1 MNIVQTGGLGNTGTH
16 YWDGYQWI
24 PNSQQ
29 IVSNDGRFVW
39 DGTQWIP
46 TQSQQISQ
54 DGMWVWNGVQWIPN
68 QNVQTYQQPQQFS
81 QPQQYFQ
88 PQTTFIHQPIKRG
101 GSSTGLVLGIIAA
114 VLIVGILIIAGISFA
129 VINAFGFSNDNTP
142 EFGFRHDV
150 DYRLYEDLGSNDG
163 IYSAGINYPDF
174 SSTVAIIGEDGKGD
188 ASYGSG
194 VVISEYWVLTA
205 AHVIDESLTSRTY
218 VFDGNDY
225 EDSSANRYSVS
236 KIFIHPGWEVDSD
249 LMEEGM
255 DIALLR
261 LEDPIDQSAVE
272 ISPWH
277 DGDSKELDIGSLV
290 FTAGFGAYDRQYSE
304 CTDFC
309 LTDGSGDYSQRRAW
323 ANTLDREVVGI
334 RSSDSFQNDNI
345 WLGGFISYDF
355 DSPDGKDNTLASGN
369 TSTFAQGDY
378 SYVGSGDSSPN
389 PLDLE
394 GTSVSGDSGGPT
406 YAYLDGEW
414 KVIGLT
420 SHGSLA
426 ANYGDVAVNTH
437 VGVHTSWICSKSN
450 NMQPII
456 GC

>member
-1 MNIVQTGGLGNTGTH
+1 MQPGGLGNTGTH
-16 YWDGYQWI
+16 YWDGYQWV
-24 PNSQQ
+24 PNNQQ

-39 DGTQWIP
+39 NGSQWIP
-46 TQSQQISQ
+46 IQNQQISQ
-54 DGMWVWNGVQWIPN
+54 DGMWVWNGMQWIPN
-68 QNVQTYQQPQQFS
+68 QNVQMYQQPQQ
-81 QPQQYFQ
+81 QYFQ
-88 PQTTFIHQPIKRG
+88 AQTTFIHQPVKNSG
-101 GSSTGLVLGIIAA
+101 NLSLVVGIIAA
-114 VLIVGILIIAGISFA
+114 VVIVGILLIAGVSIA
-129 VINAFGFSNDNTP
+129 IINAFGYSNDKTP

-150 DYRLYEDLGSNDG
+150 DYRLYEDLGSNNG
-163 IYSAGINYPDF
+163 VYSAGPDYPDF
-174 SSTVAIIGEDGKGD
+174 SSTVAIIGEDSSGD

-205 AHVIDESLTSRTY
+205 AHVVDQVMTSRTY
-218 VFDGNDY
+218 VYDGNDY
-225 EDSSANRYSVS
+225 EDSDANRYSVS
-236 KIFIHPGWEVDSD
+236 KIFMHPGWEVDSD

-261 LEDPIDQSAVE
+261 LDDPIDQSAVE
-272 ISPWH
+272 IGSWH
-277 DGDSKELDIGSLV
+277 NQESNQLYIGSLV
-290 FTAGFGAYDRQYSE
+290 FTAGFGAYDREYSE

-334 RSSDSFQNDNI
+334 RSSDSFQNDDF

-389 PLDLE
+389 ALDLE

-450 NMQPII
+450 DLQPIT